1 MSYLEFQETWEKE
14 IKDARKRVLIWERP
28 FLPDI
33 PDVDKLNEE
42 VVVEEIQ
49 KLTPYF
55 KRAKK
60 RPLSW
65 LNGLLKFVL
74 TFIPLALLVILK
86 EFERDEV
93 NILGIGW
100 CLVVICGLAAYM
112 YWLFEYGNLCLLL
125 TFMLTL
131 AALIKP
137 FSFVVVSL
145 GIVFLISLKLFFM
158 VFNEARLRAY
168 LHWFYIKIPYNL

>member
-33 PDVDKLNEE
+33 PDVDKLSEE
-42 VVVEEIQ
+42 VVVEEVR
-49 KLTPYF
+49 KLSPYI

-60 RPLSW
+60 RSLSW

-74 TFIPLALLVILK
+74 TFIPIVLLFCIKGWPNNLVGTLIFGAFGLFWIAYACGLFWAHPWMLFLFPLVLIFSFFVTYFLLVV
-86 EFERDEV
+86 F
-93 NILGIGW
+93 
-100 CLVVICGLAAYM
+100 
-112 YWLFEYGNLCLLL
+112 
-125 TFMLTL
+125 
-131 AALIKP
+131 
-137 FSFVVVSL
+137 FVFFVL
-145 GIVFLISLKLFFM
+145 PLRLFF
-158 VFNEARLRAY
+158 VIFPEARLRAY